1 MVSLVNDAM
10 AAYQK
15 TRMAETGKAFLAQDP
30 QAASTMAQIGSA
42 VILRVMHVAQLVLGV
57 FFAGKHFASTLL
69 SAVDAFSTGNH
80 KAAADSLAQGLV
92 KLGNDLMIF
101 TVNLAG
107 VIFPDLA
114 NRRVTDLNTSVNG
127 ETKAAAV

>member
-30 QAASTMAQIGSA
+30 QAASTM
-42 VILRVMHVAQLVLGV
+42 AQLVLGV

-107 VIFPDLA
+107 VISPDLA
-114 NRRVTDLNTSVNG
+114 NRKVTDLNTSVNG